1 MNTLYDSSA
10 IAEVKQRIAL
20 LRPDT
25 KSLWGKMN
33 APQALAH
40 CSAAME
46 TAVGD
51 LRPARM
57 LIGRVIGPL
66 VKTKVLREPLGRN
79 APTAKIFVV
88 SDERD
93 LRKEGE
99 RLLRLVE
106 RFASAGRAGCT
117 THPHTFFGY
126 LTPDEWG
133 ILMYKHIDHHL
144 QQFGV

>member
-1 MNTLYDSSA
+1 VKTLYDSSSVNA
-10 IAEVKQRIAL
+10 LKQRIAL
-20 LRPDT
+20 LKPES
-25 KSLWGKMN
+25 KALWGKMN

-51 LRPARM
+51 LRPPRM
-57 LIGRVIGPL
+57 FIGRVIGPI
-66 VKTKVLREPLGRN
+66 VKSKVLREPLGRN

-99 RLLRLVE
+99 RLSRLVD
-106 RFASAGRAGCT
+106 RFASAGKAGCT
-117 THPHTFFGY
+117 THPHTFFGRM
-126 LTPDEWG
+126 TADEWG

>member
-1 MNTLYDSSA
+1 MKTLYDSSA
-10 IAEVKQRIAL
+10 VEEVKQRIAL

-25 KSLWGKMN
+25 KGLWGKMN

-40 CSAAME
+40 CAASME

-51 LRPARM
+51 LRPPRM

-66 VKTKVLREPLGRN
+66 VKPKVLREPLGRN
-79 APTAKIFVV
+79 SPTAKIFIV

-93 LRKEGE
+93 LRKEGD

-106 RFASAGRAGCT
+106 RFASGKGGCT

-126 LTPDEWG
+126 LTPDEWSL
-133 ILMYKHIDHHL
+133 LMYKHIDHHL

>member
-1 MNTLYDSSA
+1 MKTLYDSSA
-10 IAEVKQRIAL
+10 VEELKQRIGVL
-20 LRPDT
+20 KPDS
-25 KSLWGKMN
+25 KGLWGKMN

-51 LRPARM
+51 LRPSRM

-79 APTAKIFVV
+79 APTAKIFIV

-99 RLLRLVE
+99 RLSQLVE
-106 RFASAGRAGCT
+106 RFASGGKAGCT
-117 THPHTFFGY
+117 THPHTFFGQM
-126 LTPDEWG
+126 TPTSG
-133 ILMYKHIDHHL
+133 AS
-144 QQFGV
+144 